1 MPSSNPVD
9 YGADPCGLRNS
20 AWAINECLFAAKRC
34 DFPVGTFL
42 LGSSPGAKIIDRV
55 RTGGVATFNTATPHG
70 LVLGEKITLYG
81 FTDASFNGTGTA
93 QFGFEVLS
101 TPTPTQ
107 FTVSMPLP
115 TYPDAPL
122 VVEDGWIN
130 LIGGGYTS
138 SLVMGYPPING
149 VIDNVAFTGQ
159 GAGKTILKF
168 ANNTSTKRGDTFG
181 FNIQMLKT
189 LGNYTGSGVVGA
201 PGAYPGVPLNAL
213 NCKNTLIE
221 GITFDGN
228 YTNNSVA
235 DIKIV
240 SVSRTNGIN
249 TYTVDK
255 PLYAP
260 GLLGT
265 QFYSVPPPAYNPPIS
280 PAPYTNVS
288 AISQYISN
296 VVTSG
301 PGNDSSFVGFG
312 SITNVSSLS
321 FERDLRVVLINQR
334 QNQYNFVTFTKHPQ
348 WNFGFTVNDVI
359 TVTGFTDPARNG
371 IFTVNGFI
379 DAQQV
384 FCTRT
389 TPYLQLFSYRR
400 LAGVAYIKATI
411 ATNLLAGMIVRI
423 SNVSDV
429 SFNGIFTVTG
439 IVSPS
444 EFTVANAGPDT
455 GINPGTGFTFRI
467 TEFNIIA
474 VERIAGEVIYELNT
488 DHDFV
493 PGDKVNIS
501 GISIPSFNGTDL
513 QVLDPTLPPIAA
525 SNQFKVAIAGAD
537 LPTQPENG
545 TVYKPVSQN
554 ARAWSP
560 TVLPD
565 VGVTAQVNAGVNSL
579 YTVAGINHVGEKAI
593 IRNNQFYDFGV
604 GVADAE
610 TFLVKSFLPMNVND
624 LTAGAKVLNN
634 DFSYQGRNSIQSTLY
649 PGNAEANTQCAIG
662 GYSSLVNPINVVS
675 RTAGI
680 ATYTC
685 VMKHTLRAGD
695 VIPVTMPNYV
705 FGIISAQR
713 QSNVVTFTTLQK
725 HFLAPGNTVFVDVS
739 NNSFDGS
746 FSVVSVVN
754 DFTFTVSQVGV
765 DVFPAIAVTGYGV
778 FDLGFSGSLTVI
790 STPDSFRFTASTGG
804 TDVLPGVYLDG
815 QLIMLRSQRIF
826 ASECEFKYN
835 RVQGGPDPINQQS
848 PVHAITARET
858 SGMDISYNN
867 FDGFRGTCFYVDSYQ
882 HKGTHIHHNSALNVS
897 AFISLVVQD
906 WYALIQ
912 TVIPP
917 VPNPQAYSTLI
928 ASHKDMV
935 IENNDVLLTGP
946 GSWYYQT
953 AFPPLDA
960 VFLINNHDVDR
971 SAYYYP
977 TDYQIPIRPKAP
989 PSPLPTGASRDAAG
1003 ISTFTTVSPH
1013 ELQPGMEISVVGVAD
1028 GTFNGVFTV
1037 LSTPTVTQ
1045 FTVNNPL
1052 GTIPNTPVVSGSGF
1066 LGINSPIR
1074 FPWEIRPI
1082 GYQRTGG
1089 VATYTTDKAHQ
1100 LVLGAHA
1107 TVEGL
1112 SNASFN
1118 DEVIVTGTPTLYTF
1132 TCASPGPDVPFTS
1145 ETGNFFRYVE
1155 NIQIGCNTVRRLSG
1169 NGLVVNNG
1177 GRFGASFL
1185 QGRPVRCVAP
1195 LEEFFY
1201 FDCPGGCL
1209 ALECDPGPCKPN
1221 DYLYR
1226 I

>member
-20 AWAINECLFAAKRC
+20 AWAINECLFAAKRA
-34 DFPVGTFL
+34 DFPEGTFL

-55 RTGGVATFNTATPHG
+55 RVGGVATFNTATPHG
-70 LVLGEKITLYG
+70 LVVDEKITLYG
-81 FTDASFNGTGTA
+81 FSDATFNGTGPG
-93 QFGFEVLS
+93 QFGFQVLS
-101 TPTPTQ
+101 TPSPTQ
-107 FTVSMPLP
+107 FTVSMPSQ
-115 TYPDAPL
+115 PDAPL
-122 VVEDGWIN
+122 VVQDGWIN

-138 SLVMGYPPING
+138 SLVMGYPPLTG
-149 VIDNVAFTGQ
+149 VIDNVAFTGK

-168 ANNTSTKRGDTFG
+168 ANNASTKRGDTFG
-181 FNIQMLKT
+181 FNIQMLKV
-189 LGNYTGSGVVGA
+189 LGNYIGSGVVGS
-201 PGAYPGVPLNAL
+201 PGSYPGVPLNAL

-228 YTNNSVA
+228 YANNSVA

-240 SVSRTNGIN
+240 SVQRTNGIN

-260 GLLGT
+260 GVNGT
-265 QFYSVPPPAYNPPIS
+265 QFYSPAPPAYTPPIV
-280 PAPYTNVS
+280 PPPYTNVS
-288 AISQYISN
+288 AIGQYITN
-296 VVTSG
+296 VVTAG
-301 PGNDSSFVGFG
+301 PGNDLTFVGFG
-312 SITNVSSLS
+312 SITNVTQLA

-334 QNQYNFVTFTKHPQ
+334 QNQYNYVTFTKHQQ

-371 IFTVNGFI
+371 TFTVNGFI

-384 FCTRT
+384 YCTRN
-389 TPYLQLFSYRR
+389 TPYLQLFSYQR
-400 LAGVAYIKATI
+400 LTSVAYIKTVI
-411 ATNLLAGMIVRI
+411 AHNLLAGMIVR
-423 SNVSDV
+423 VQGTADG
-429 SFNGIFTVTG
+429 SFVGNFKVTG

-444 EFTVANAGPDT
+444 EFTVANPGADT
-455 GINPGTGFTFRI
+455 GINPGSGFTFRI
-467 TEFNIIA
+467 TEFQVIG
-474 VERIAGEVIYELNT
+474 VERISGYAIYELNT

-493 PGDKVNIS
+493 TGDKVNIS
-501 GISIPSFNGTDL
+501 NISIAGFNGTDL
-513 QVLDPTLPPIAA
+513 QIVDPAVAPVVA
-525 SNQFKVAIAGAD
+525 SNQFKIAIPGVD

-554 ARAWSP
+554 ARAWN
-560 TVLPD
+560 VPD
-565 VGVTAQVNAGVNSL
+565 VFPPVAQTKAGVNSL
-579 YTVAGINHVGEKAI
+579 YTVAGINHVGERALI
-593 IRNNQFYDFGV
+593 QNNQFYDFGV

-610 TFLVKSFLPMNVND
+610 TFLVKSFLPMNVDD

-675 RTAGI
+675 RSAGV

-685 VMKHTLRAGD
+685 VMKHTLRVGD
-695 VIPVTMPNYV
+695 V
-705 FGIISAQR
+705 
-713 QSNVVTFTTLQK
+713 VV
-725 HFLAPGNTVFVDVS
+725 V
-739 NNSFDGS
+739 NSFSDP
-746 FSVVSVVN
+746 
-754 DFTFTVSQVGV
+754 TFN
-765 DVFPAIAVTGYGV
+765 
-778 FDLGFSGSLTVI
+778 GSLTVI
-790 STPDSFRFTASTGG
+790 STPDVFRFTANTGG
-804 TDVLPGVYLDG
+804 PDVLPGLYLDG
-815 QLIMLRSQRIF
+815 QVIMLRSRRIF

-835 RVQGGPDPINQQS
+835 RVQGGPDVVNQQS

-858 SGMDISYNN
+858 SGMDVSYNN

-906 WYALIQ
+906 WYSLINA
-912 TVIPP
+912 TGDPTAP
-917 VPNPQAYSTLI
+917 LYSTLI
-928 ASHKDMV
+928 AAHKDML

-946 GSWYYQT
+946 ASWFYQT
-953 AFPPLDA
+953 AFAPLDA
-960 VFLINNHDVDR
+960 VFLINNHDVDK
-971 SAYYYP
+971 SEYYYP
-977 TDYQIPIRPKAP
+977 TDYQIPIRPVAP
-989 PSPLPTGASRDAAG
+989 PAPLPTGASRDGAG
-1003 ISTFTTVSPH
+1003 ISTFNTVSPH
-1013 ELQPGMEISVVGVAD
+1013 ELQVGMEISVAAVTD

-1037 LSTPTVTQ
+1037 LSTPSPTQ
-1045 FTVNNPL
+1045 FTVNNPGVP
-1052 GTIPNTPVVSGSGF
+1052 GTSGGGF
-1066 LGINSPIR
+1066 LGINNPVN

-1082 GYQRTGG
+1082 GYQRTSG

-1100 LVLGAHA
+1100 MVAGYHA

-1145 ETGNFFRYVE
+1145 ETGNFFRYVD

-1169 NGLVVNNG
+1169 NSLVVNNG
-1177 GRFGASFL
+1177 GRFGTSFL

-1195 LEEFFY
+1195 LEQFFY
-1201 FDCPGGCL
+1201 FDCPEGCL

>member
-20 AWAINECLFAAKRC
+20 AWAINECLIASGRC

-42 LGSSPGAKIIDRV
+42 LGSSPGAKITSRFRI
-55 RTGGVATFNTATPHG
+55 GGVASFTTATPHG
-70 LVLGEKITLYG
+70 LVVGEKITLYG
-81 FTDASFNGTGTA
+81 FTDGTFNGTGA
-93 QFGFEVLS
+93 GQFGFRVDAVVN
-101 TPTPTQ
+101 PTT
-107 FTVSMPLP
+107 FTATVPGPNSG
-115 TYPDAPL
+115 L

-138 SLVMGYPPING
+138 SIVIGYAP
-149 VIDNVAFTGQ
+149 VIDNVAFTGK
-159 GAGKTILKF
+159 GVGKTILKF

-189 LGNYTGSGVVGA
+189 LGNYIGSGAVGA
-201 PGAYPGVPLNAL
+201 PGAYPGVPVNGV

-228 YTNNSVA
+228 YANNSVA

-240 SVSRTNGIN
+240 SVQRTNGVN

-260 GLLGT
+260 GINGT
-265 QFYSVPPPAYNPPIS
+265 QFYSVPPPAYSPPVL
-280 PAPYTNVS
+280 PAPYTNIS
-288 AISQYISN
+288 AIGQYITN

-301 PGNDSSFVGFG
+301 SGNDATFVGFG
-312 SITNVSSLS
+312 SITNVTALS
-321 FERDLRVVLINQR
+321 FQRDLRVVLR
-334 QNQYNFVTFTKHPQ
+334 QARRNAFNFAIYTKHPQ
-348 WNFGFTVNDVI
+348 WNFGFTIGDSI
-359 TVTGFTDPARNG
+359 TVTGFS
-371 IFTVNGFI
+371 
-379 DAQQV
+379 DA
-384 FCTRT
+384 
-389 TPYLQLFSYRR
+389 
-400 LAGVAYIKATI
+400 
-411 ATNLLAGMIVRI
+411 
-423 SNVSDV
+423 
-429 SFNGIFTVTG
+429 
-439 IVSPS
+439 
-444 EFTVANAGPDT
+444 
-455 GINPGTGFTFRI
+455 
-467 TEFNIIA
+467 
-474 VERIAGEVIYELNT
+474 
-488 DHDFV
+488 
-493 PGDKVNIS
+493 
-501 GISIPSFNGTDL
+501 SFNGTFTVSGFL
-513 QVLDPTLPPIAA
+513 STEEVYCVNVGAA
-525 SNQFKVAIAGAD
+525 TTREINGFQRNLNVATYNTVTPHGFVGGETVMIQNLSDASF
-537 LPTQPENG
+537 NG
-545 TVYKPVSQN
+545 TFTVSGIPSPIQFTCANIGTNVGSTPDLGYYGVVEN
-554 ARAWSP
+554 ARAWSAP
-560 TVLPD
+560 NVLLTPQ
-565 VGVTAQVNAGVNSL
+565 TKAGVNSL
-579 YTVAGINHVGEKAI
+579 YTVAGINHVGEMALI
-593 IRNNQFYDFGV
+593 QNNQFYDFGV

-610 TFLVKSFLPMNVND
+610 TFLVKSFLPMNVDD

-634 DFSYQGRNSIQSTLY
+634 DFSYQGRNSIQSSLY

-675 RTAGI
+675 RLAGV

-685 VMKHTLRAGD
+685 VMKHTLRVGD
-695 VIPVTMPNYV
+695 VVQV
-705 FGIISAQR
+705 SAF
-713 QSNVVTFTTLQK
+713 SNPTF
-725 HFLAPGNTVFVDVS
+725 N
-739 NNSFDGS
+739 
-746 FSVVSVVN
+746 
-754 DFTFTVSQVGV
+754 GV
-765 DVFPAIAVTGYGV
+765 
-778 FDLGFSGSLTVI
+778 LTII
-790 STPDSFRFTASTGG
+790 STPDAFRFTANTGG
-804 TDVLPGVYLDG
+804 PDVLPGLYLDG
-815 QLIMLRSQRIF
+815 QVIMLRSQRIF

-835 RVQGGPDPINQQS
+835 RVQGGPDVVNQQS

-906 WYALIQ
+906 WYSLINA
-912 TVIPP
+912 TGDPTAP
-917 VPNPQAYSTLI
+917 LYSTLI
-928 ASHKDMV
+928 AAHKDML

-946 GSWYYQT
+946 DSWFYQT
-953 AFPPLDA
+953 AFPPLNA
-960 VFLINNHDVDR
+960 VFLINNHDVNK
-971 SAYYYP
+971 SIWYYP
-977 TDYQIPIRPKAP
+977 TDYQIPITNVTR
-989 PSPLPTGASRDAAG
+989 STGIA
-1003 ISTFTTVSPH
+1003 TYTTASPH
-1013 ELQPGMEISVVGVAD
+1013 ELQTGMEISVAAVPD

-1037 LSTPTVTQ
+1037 LSTPSPTTFTVT
-1045 FTVNNPL
+1045 N
-1052 GTIPNTPVVSGSGF
+1052 GGTPVGSTPTTGF
-1066 LGINSPIR
+1066 VGINDPVN

-1100 LVLGAHA
+1100 MVAGYHA

-1145 ETGNFFRYVE
+1145 ETGNFFRYVD

-1177 GRFGASFL
+1177 GRFGPSFL

-1195 LEEFFY
+1195 LEQFFY
-1201 FDCPGGCL
+1201 FDCPEGCL

>member
-20 AWAINECLFAAKRC
+20 AWAINECLFAAKRA
-34 DFPVGTFL
+34 DFPEGTFL

-55 RTGGVATFNTATPHG
+55 RVGGVATFNTATPHG
-70 LVLGEKITLYG
+70 LVVDEKITLYG
-81 FTDASFNGTGTA
+81 FSDATFNGTGPG
-93 QFGFEVLS
+93 QFGFQVLS
-101 TPTPTQ
+101 TPSPTQ
-107 FTVSMPLP
+107 FTVSMPSQ
-115 TYPDAPL
+115 PDAPL
-122 VVEDGWIN
+122 VVQDGWIN

-138 SLVMGYPPING
+138 SLVMGYPPLTG
-149 VIDNVAFTGQ
+149 VIDNVAFTGK

-181 FNIQMLKT
+181 FNIQMLKV
-189 LGNYTGSGVVGA
+189 LGNYIGSGVVGS
-201 PGAYPGVPLNAL
+201 PGSYPGVPLNAL

-228 YTNNSVA
+228 YANNSVA

-240 SVSRTNGIN
+240 SVQRTNGVN

-260 GLLGT
+260 GINGT
-265 QFYSVPPPAYNPPIS
+265 QFYSPAPPAYTPPIV
-280 PAPYTNVS
+280 PPPYTNVS
-288 AISQYISN
+288 AIGQYISN

-301 PGNDSSFVGFG
+301 PGNDATFVGFG
-312 SITNVSSLS
+312 SITNVTQLA
-321 FERDLRVVLINQR
+321 FERDLRVVLINER
-334 QNQYNFVTFTKHPQ
+334 QNQYNYVTFTKHQQ
-348 WNFGFTVNDVI
+348 WNFGFTTNDVI

-371 IFTVNGFI
+371 TFTVNGFI

-389 TPYLQLFSYRR
+389 TPYLQLFSYQR
-400 LAGVAYIKATI
+400 LTNVAYIKTTLAN
-411 ATNLLAGMIVRI
+411 NLLAGMIVKI
-423 SNVSDV
+423 QGAADG

-444 EFTVANAGPDT
+444 EFTVANAGADT
-455 GINPGTGFTFRI
+455 AILPGLSGSLFRI
-467 TEFNIIA
+467 TEFNIVN
-474 VERIAGEVIYELNT
+474 VERTAGVVTYELST
-488 DHDFV
+488 DHDFA
-493 PGDKVNIS
+493 PGDTVNIS
-501 GISIPSFNGTDL
+501 NVSIPEFNGTK
-513 QVLDPTLPPIAA
+513 VIVGPIIFQ
-525 SNQFKVAIAGAD
+525 NQFNVTIAGAD
-537 LPTQPENG
+537 VPLTPQATA

-554 ARAWSP
+554 ARAWA
-560 TVLPD
+560 VPD
-565 VGVTAQVNAGVNSL
+565 VALTPQTKAGVNSL
-579 YTVAGINHVGEKAI
+579 YTVAGINHVGEKALI
-593 IRNNQFYDFGV
+593 QNNQFYDFGV

-610 TFLVKSFLPMNVND
+610 TFIVKSFLPMNVDN

-675 RTAGI
+675 RVGGV

-685 VMKHTLRAGD
+685 VMKHTLRVGD
-695 VIPVTMPNYV
+695 V
-705 FGIISAQR
+705 
-713 QSNVVTFTTLQK
+713 VV
-725 HFLAPGNTVFVDVS
+725 V
-739 NNSFDGS
+739 NSFPDP
-746 FSVVSVVN
+746 
-754 DFTFTVSQVGV
+754 TFN
-765 DVFPAIAVTGYGV
+765 
-778 FDLGFSGSLTVI
+778 GSLTVI
-790 STPDSFRFTASTGG
+790 STPDAFRFTANTGG
-804 TDVLPGVYLDG
+804 PDVLPGLYLDG
-815 QLIMLRSQRIF
+815 QVIMLRSRRIF

-835 RVQGGPDPINQQS
+835 RVQGGPDVVNQQS

-858 SGMDISYNN
+858 SGMDVSYNN

-906 WYALIQ
+906 WYSLIQ
-912 TVIPP
+912 TVTPP
-917 VPNPQAYSTLI
+917 VANPETYSTLI
-928 ASHKDMV
+928 AAHKDML

-946 GSWYYQT
+946 DSWFYQT
-953 AFPPLDA
+953 AFAPLDA
-960 VFLINNHDVDR
+960 VFLINNHDVNK
-971 SAYYYP
+971 SKYYYP
-977 TDYQIPIRPKAP
+977 TDYQIPIRPVAP
-989 PSPLPTGASRDAAG
+989 PAPLPTGASRNGAG
-1003 ISTFTTVSPH
+1003 ISTFNTVSPH
-1013 ELQPGMEISVVGVAD
+1013 ELQVGMEISVVGVTD

-1037 LSTPTVTQ
+1037 LSTPSPTQ
-1045 FTVNNPL
+1045 FTVNNPGVP
-1052 GTIPNTPVVSGSGF
+1052 GTSGGGF
-1066 LGINSPIR
+1066 LGINDPVK

-1145 ETGNFFRYVE
+1145 ETGNFFRYVD

-1169 NGLVVNNG
+1169 NSLVVNNG
-1177 GRFGASFL
+1177 GRFGTSFL

-1195 LEEFFY
+1195 LEQFFY
-1201 FDCPGGCL
+1201 FDCPEGCL

-1221 DYLYR
+1221 DYVYR